1 MKLIL
6 DDGRELN
13 VTLSEEITEQLIKE
27 LEPKLRIVLEE

>member
-27 LEPKLRIVLEE
+27 LEPELRLVLEE